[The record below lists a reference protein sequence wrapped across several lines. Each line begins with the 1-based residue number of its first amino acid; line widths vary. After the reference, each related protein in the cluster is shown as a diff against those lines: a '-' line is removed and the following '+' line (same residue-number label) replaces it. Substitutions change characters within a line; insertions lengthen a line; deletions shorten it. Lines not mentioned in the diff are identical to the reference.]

1 MGRLC
6 LLGAGPSNTGIFR
19 STLGGTVAGFWDS
32 HLGSLNGSSV
42 YPTNGQTVGTV
53 TMQAD
58 SGATLGNMSQ
68 GTDASRP
75 TFVANCSP
83 NGKGGLNFAGAAHEM
98 RLTSSTA
105 MAQNVATLSHTIVLK
120 FNAVSKDQTFV
131 WVTGNAGGTGRVLM
145 RAVAANTILVNLKT
159 LDADA
164 GGFVTTGAFT
174 ISAATWYNITTAIN
188 FASGVGKVNMW
199 VNGVQRITNGNPTGN
214 TTGNTSNTASA
225 NQQLCGRDDLGARWL
240 DAQVL
245 AQGWYTNEINA
256 TQAGNLYTAFQAY
269 YGI

>member
-1 MGRLC
+1 MSRLC
-6 LLGAGPSNTGIFR
+6 LLGAGSSGPGLFNSA
-19 STLGGTVAGFWDS
+19 LGGTVLGHWDAS
-32 HLGSLNGSSV
+32 VGSLNGSSAF
-42 YPTNGQTVGTV
+42 PTNGQTVGTV

-58 SGATLGNMSQ
+58 SGASLGDMTQ

-75 TFVANCSP
+75 TFVSSCSP
-83 NGKGGLNFAGAAHEM
+83 NGRGGLNFAGTASEM

-105 MAQNVATLSHTIVLK
+105 MAQNVATLSHSIVLN
-120 FNAVSKDQTFV
+120 FNAISKDQTFA
-131 WVTGNAGGTGRVLM
+131 WVTSNAAGSDRVLI

-174 ISAATWYNITTAIN
+174 ISASTWYHIVTALN
-188 FASGVGKVNMW
+188 FASGTGIVNMW
-199 VNGVQRITNGNPTGN
+199 INGTQRITNGLPSGN

-225 NQQLCGRDDLGARWL
+225 NQELIGRDDAGARWL
-240 DAQVL
+240 DAKVL
-245 AQGWYTNEINA
+245 AQTWYSNELNA
-256 TQAGNLYTAFQAY
+256 TQAGNLYTAYQSY